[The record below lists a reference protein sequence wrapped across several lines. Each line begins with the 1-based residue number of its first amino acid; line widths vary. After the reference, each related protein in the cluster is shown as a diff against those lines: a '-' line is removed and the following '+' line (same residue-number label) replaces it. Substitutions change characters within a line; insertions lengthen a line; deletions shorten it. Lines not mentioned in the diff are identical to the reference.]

1 MELTDLLPL
10 EEWARIEEEI
20 CNESGLDASIF
31 GPDGM
36 KITKFK
42 KWANSLC
49 PVIKGNQ
56 KGLSFICA
64 VANQTMTKEV
74 SQTRE
79 PLLSGCDAGL
89 VRVAVPIFVNDEF
102 LGTVGACGRI
112 LDENEVESFLINK
125 TTDID
130 EVEIK
135 RLAADIRPVSRSEAE
150 QIADR
155 IDKRIQGIVAS
166 YQEGSGRTQ

>member
-1 MELTDLLPL
+1 MKLTDLLPL

-20 CNESGLDASIF
+20 CNESGLDASVF

-49 PVIKGNQ
+49 PVIKANE

-74 SQTRE
+74 AQTKE
-79 PLLSGCDAGL
+79 PLVSGCDAGL
-89 VRVAVPIFVNDEF
+89 LRIAVPICVDDEF

-112 LDENEVESFLINK
+112 LEDNEVESFLINK
-125 TTDID
+125 TTGID
-130 EVEIK
+130 EDEVQ
-135 RLAADIRPVSRSEAE
+135 RLSTDIQPVSAGEA
-150 QIADR
+150 QAIADN
-155 IDKRIQGIVAS
+155 IDKRIKDVVENFQKES
-166 YQEGSGRTQ
+166 RKQ

>member
-1 MELTDLLPL
+1 MNLTDLLPL

-20 CNESGLDASIF
+20 CDQSGLDASVF

-49 PVIKGNQ
+49 PVIKANE

-74 SQTRE
+74 SQTKE
-79 PLLSGCDAGL
+79 PLVSGCDAGL
-89 VRVAVPIFVNDEF
+89 LRIAVPICVDGEF

-112 LDENEVESFLINK
+112 LEDNEVESFLINK
-125 TTDID
+125 TTGID
-130 EVEIK
+130 EDEVR
-135 RLAADIRPVSRSEAE
+135 RLSTDIQPVSAGEA
-150 QIADR
+150 QTIADN
-155 IDKRIQGIVAS
+155 IDKRIKGVVENFQKES
-166 YQEGSGRTQ
+166 RKQ